1 MNPGTD
7 WIDQARR
14 LLDVL
19 RSGDADPT
27 GGHASDCRWCPVCQ
41 TAAVVR
47 GERPDVTEALA
58 DLLTATSTALRA
70 FAEANAPAA
79 SAAEREADTGDGD
92 PSPPVQQIEIA

>member
-19 RSGDADPT
+19 RTGDAPAD

-58 DLLTATSTALRA
+58 DLLTATSTALRT
-70 FAEANAPAA
+70 FAEAGGPATE
-79 SAAEREADTGDGD
+79 AAEPETAAEDGD
-92 PSPPVQQIEIA
+92 PPPPVQQIEIA

>member
-19 RSGDADPT
+19 RSADTAADGD
-27 GGHASDCRWCPVCQ
+27 HASDCRWCPVCQ

-58 DLLTATSTALRA
+58 DLLTATSTALRT
-70 FAEANAPAA
+70 FAEAGGPTAGAARPEPAA
-79 SAAEREADTGDGD
+79 DAGV
-92 PSPPVQQIEIA
+92 PPPPVQKIGIA